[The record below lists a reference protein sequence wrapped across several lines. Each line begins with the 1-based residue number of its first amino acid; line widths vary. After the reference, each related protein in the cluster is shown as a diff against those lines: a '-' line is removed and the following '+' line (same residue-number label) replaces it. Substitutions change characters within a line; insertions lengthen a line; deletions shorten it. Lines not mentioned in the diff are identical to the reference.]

1 MNTSS
6 RGGHDD
12 QGISF
17 IPLPLLVISE
27 TISPRCSLSLAG
39 ISQVFH
45 SSRSLCSSSRR
56 PSLLVAHC
64 PSLVSLRYFIH
75 PAPSARHLGDHLS
88 SYNDKRSKDNNTVA
102 DPTKIPGSYQPSTPE
117 PTPEPE
123 LSPLESSLEQEPEPP
138 RTPGA
143 APPS

>member
-39 ISQVFH
+39 ISFIP
-45 SSRSLCSSSRR
+45 L
-56 PSLLVAHC
+56 PLLVISETISPRC
-64 PSLVSLRYFIH
+64 SLSLAGISQDTKWYSR
-75 PAPSARHLGDHLS
+75 
-88 SYNDKRSKDNNTVA
+88 YNDKRSKDNTTVA